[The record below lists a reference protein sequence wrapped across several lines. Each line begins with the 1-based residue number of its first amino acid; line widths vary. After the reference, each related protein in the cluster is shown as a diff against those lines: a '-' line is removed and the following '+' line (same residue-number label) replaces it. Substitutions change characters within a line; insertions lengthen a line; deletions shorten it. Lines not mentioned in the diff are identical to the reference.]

1 MKDAFTS
8 YVQMMAWKVAF
19 YAIQA
24 SFSDYV
30 GGSSA
35 APLVPMRVKPR
46 RS

>member
-8 YVQMMAWKVAF
+8 YVSMMVRNVVF

-35 APLVPMRVKPR
+35 APHVPMRVKPR